1 MRHALNRPTD
11 VELSILR
18 VLWALGPATV
28 RQVHEALCEARE
40 ESLAYTA
47 VLKMMQTM
55 VDKGLLKRDESG
67 RSHIY
72 RPAQAKERTLRHLV
86 DDLLERAFGG
96 SALELVSTA
105 LSDRKLAPAER
116 EEVAKLL
123 ALAKEKTR

>member
-18 VLWALGPATV
+18 TLWDLGPATV
-28 RQVHEALCEARE
+28 RQVHEVLASDRD
-40 ESLAYTA
+40 LAYTA

-55 VDKGLLKRDESG
+55 TDKGLLLRDESG

-72 RPAQAKERTLRHLV
+72 RPTQAREHTLKHLV

-96 SALELVSTA
+96 SALDLMATT
-105 LSDRKLAPAER
+105 LSSRKLGAKER
-116 EEVAKLL
+116 EELARLL
-123 ALAKEKTR
+123 AQAKEKRP